1 MLAIILAILC
11 TLLITLIAANLA
23 SGEKKIQAS
32 IKRLYPIRDTQFLR
46 SMGMLLGP
54 AILHGNRIRHYEN
67 GCRIFPAML
76 EAIRCAQKTITFETY
91 IYWSGR
97 IGNEFAEAL
106 SERARAGV
114 KVHLLLDWVGSISM
128 DQTLLAKMQD
138 AGIECVRYHKP
149 HWYNITRMNNRTH
162 RKLLVIDGRIG
173 FTGGVGIAD
182 HWQGDAEA
190 PGRWRDSHFLVEGP
204 VAAEFQA
211 VFLDNWMKAEGRVLH
226 GSEYFPPLS
235 AQGDKAAQMFSSSP
249 SGGSESMHL
258 MYLLSITAAQRSIRL
273 SSSYFVPEA
282 LAIRALVKAARRGV
296 RIQIITPGDYID
308 TQSVRRASR
317 ARWGRLLAAGIEIY
331 EYKPTMYHC
340 KMLIVDDF
348 LVSVGSTN
356 FDNRS
361 FRLNDEANLNVYDEA
376 FALEMNEVFERDLA
390 RSERV
395 TLKKWRSRPLKE
407 KIWERSIS
415 FLASQM

>member
-1 MLAIILAILC
+1 MFSIVLAVLC
-11 TLLITLIAANLA
+11 TLLITLIVANFVT
-23 SGEKKIQAS
+23 GEKKIQAS

-54 AILHGNRIRHYEN
+54 AILQGNRIRHYEN
-67 GCRIFPAML
+67 GCEIFPAML
-76 EAIRCAQKTITFETY
+76 EAIRGARKTITFETY

-106 SERARAGV
+106 CERARAGV

-128 DQTLLAKMQD
+128 DQALLAKMLD

-182 HWQGDAEA
+182 HWQGNAESPA
-190 PGRWRDSHFLVEGP
+190 EWRDSHFSVEGP

-226 GSEYFPPLS
+226 GGDYFPLLS
-235 AQGDKAAQMFSSSP
+235 PQGEKAAQMFSSSP
-249 SGGSESMHL
+249 SSGSESMHL

-296 RIQIITPGDYID
+296 RIQIIIPGEYID
-308 TQSVRRASR
+308 AQSVRRASR

-348 LVSVGSTN
+348 MVSVGSTN

-376 FALEMNEVFERDLA
+376 FALEMTEVFERDLKQ
-390 RSERV
+390 SERV
-395 TLKKWRSRPLKE
+395 TLKKWRARSLVE

>member
-1 MLAIILAILC
+1 MLAIVLTIAC
-11 TLLITLIAANLA
+11 TLLITLVVANFIT
-23 SGEKKIQAS
+23 GERKIQSS
-32 IKRLYPIRDTQFLR
+32 IKRLYPIRDMQFLR

-54 AILHGNRIRHYEN
+54 AILHGNRIRHFEN
-67 GCRIFPAML
+67 GRRIFPAML
-76 EAIRCAQKTITFETY
+76 EAIRGAQKTITFETY

-97 IGNEFAEAL
+97 IGNDFAEVL

-128 DQTLLAKMQD
+128 DQALLERMQD

-162 RKLLVIDGRIG
+162 RKLLVVDGIIG

-182 HWQGDAEA
+182 QWQGDAES
-190 PGRWRDSHFLVEGP
+190 PMHWRDSHFSVEGP

-235 AQGDKAAQMFSSSP
+235 SRGEMAAQMFSSSP

-376 FALEMNEVFERDLA
+376 FAQEMAGVFERDLDK
-390 RSERV
+390 SERV
-395 TLKKWRSRPLKE
+395 TLKKWKTRPLKE
-407 KIWERSIS
+407 KLWERSIS

>member
-1 MLAIILAILC
+1 MWTIILAIIC
-11 TLLITLIAANLA
+11 TLLITLIVANFVT
-23 SGEKKIQAS
+23 SEKKIHAS

-54 AILHGNRIRHYEN
+54 AILHGNKIVHFEN
-67 GCRIFPAML
+67 GTRIFPAML
-76 EAIRCAQKTITFETY
+76 EAIRDARRTITFETY
-91 IYWSGR
+91 IYWSGS
-97 IGNEFAEAL
+97 IGNEFAETL

-114 KVHLLLDWVGSISM
+114 RVHVLLDWVGSINM
-128 DQTLLAKMQD
+128 DQALIGKMQQ
-138 AGIECVRYHKP
+138 AGIEVVRYHKP

-162 RKLLVIDGRIG
+162 RKLLIVDGEIG

-182 HWQGDAEA
+182 QWQGDAESPA
-190 PGRWRDSHFLVEGP
+190 HWRDSHFSVEGP

-226 GSEYFPPLS
+226 GKEYFPPLYQ
-235 AQGDKAAQMFSSSP
+235 QGDKAAQMFSSSP

-273 SSSYFVPEA
+273 SSSYFVPES
-282 LAIRALVKAARRGV
+282 LAIKALVRAARRGV
-296 RIQIITPGDYID
+296 IIQIITPGQYID
-308 TQSVRRASR
+308 TQFVRRASR
-317 ARWGRLLAAGIEIY
+317 ARWGKLLAAGIEIY
-331 EYKPTMYHC
+331 EYRPTMYHC

-356 FDNRS
+356 FDSRS
-361 FRLNDEANLNVYDEA
+361 FRLNDEANLNVYDEQ
-376 FALEMNEVFERDLA
+376 FALQMAEVFDRD
-390 RSERV
+390 RTKSELV
-395 TLKKWRSRPLKE
+395 TLKKWKTRPLSE
-407 KIWERSIS
+407 KLWERSIS